1 MTTVKKNAVPGVLLL
16 LYDCARFGLVLG
28 FFNDRAAVFLS
39 VNALFPVM
47 DFFLLCDA
55 VKYRVYGPLYAAGKA
70 FCVFSAALWTVPSL
84 TASTHLLQFPPF
96 LPDPTALFVL
106 AVLGTDAVSL
116 IIRLFMHNREGRYE
130 TQTGADAPKSK
141 GLGVDAPNSLGEI
154 AKCE

>member
-1 MTTVKKNAVPGVLLL
+1 VKKNAVPGALLL

-55 VKYRVYGPLYAAGKA
+55 AKYRVYGPLYAAGKA
-70 FCVFSAALWTVPSL
+70 FCIFSAALWTLLSL
-84 TASTHLLQFPPF
+84 TPGARELRFPLF
-96 LPDPTALFVL
+96 GPDPTVLFVL
-106 AVLGTDAVSL
+106 TMLGADTVSL
-116 IIRLFMHNREGRYE
+116 IIRLFMHNRSGRHE
-130 TQTGADAPKSK
+130 TQTGASQSDGRGAEAPH
-141 GLGVDAPNSLGEI
+141 LLGEI